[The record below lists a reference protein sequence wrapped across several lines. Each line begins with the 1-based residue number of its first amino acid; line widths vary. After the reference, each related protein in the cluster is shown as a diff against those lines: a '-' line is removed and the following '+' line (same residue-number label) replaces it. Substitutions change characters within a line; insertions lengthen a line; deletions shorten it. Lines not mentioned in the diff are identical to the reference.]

1 MHSHGQAL
9 TRARSAHET
18 PGHTPL
24 ALADVQPA
32 RFPVPTFPL
41 FVPTAL
47 PAPAEADSILLG
59 ALDKDAVDEI
69 RAHVANLV
77 LREFKEPGSR
87 VRALP
92 LDSPE
97 HVAQGMAVAHWLE
110 EKALK
115 HTRDVLEAECGLAID
130 AAALPAGYS
139 LTLAFHALN
148 GNGVA

>member
-1 MHSHGQAL
+1 
-9 TRARSAHET
+9 
-18 PGHTPL
+18 
-24 ALADVQPA
+24 
-32 RFPVPTFPL
+32 VPTLPL

-47 PAPAEADSILLG
+47 PAPAEADAILLG
-59 ALDKDAVDEI
+59 ALDKHAVDEI

-77 LREFKEPGSR
+77 LCEFKDPGSR

-97 HVAQGMAVAHWLE
+97 RVAQGMAVAQWLE

-130 AAALPAGYS
+130 PAALPAGYS
-139 LTLAFHALN
+139 LTQALHALN
-148 GNGVA
+148 GNGLAV